1 MLKTKSLEE
10 IYENCSFAVSEPSSF
25 EEASMLKIWNDAMK
39 EELSMINKNGTWELT
54 SRPKDR
60 KVIGV
65 KWVYRTKLNPDG
77 SIHKR
82 KARLVVKGYSQ
93 MAGVD
98 YGDTFAPVARHET
111 ICLLVALTANCG

>member
-1 MLKTKSLEE
+1 MLKIKSLAE
-10 IYENCSFAVSEPSSF
+10 IYEGCNFAVNEPSSF
-25 EEASMLKIWNDAMK
+25 GEASLNVEWNDAMK

-54 SRPKDR
+54 SRPEDR

-65 KWVYRTKLNPDG
+65 KWVYKTKLNPDG
-77 SIHKR
+77 SIHKH
-82 KARLVVKGYSQ
+82 KVRLVVKGYSQ

-111 ICLLVALTANCG
+111 IRLLVALAANC